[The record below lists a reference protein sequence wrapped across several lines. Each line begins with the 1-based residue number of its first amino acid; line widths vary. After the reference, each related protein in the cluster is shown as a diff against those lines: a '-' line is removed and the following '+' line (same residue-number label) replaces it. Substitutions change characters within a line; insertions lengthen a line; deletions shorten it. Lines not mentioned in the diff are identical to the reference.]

1 MISGLPH
8 ALNYLSYPQA
18 MPARRP
24 DWYQAQPSSER
35 RIPLADVETHTQ
47 MIGGAQGT
55 QEKRARKDCRSQWG
69 LGHQENMVHKIN

>member
-8 ALNYLSYPQA
+8 AFLSCPQA
-18 MPARRP
+18 MPARIP
-24 DWYQAQPSSER
+24 DWCLAQSSSE
-35 RIPLADVETHTQ
+35 RIPLADIETHTQ

-55 QEKRARKDCRSQWG
+55 QEKRVRKDCRSQWG